1 MTLLFSPIRLRGL
14 TVRNR
19 IFMSPMCQY
28 SSLDGLPTDWHLV
41 HLGSRAVGGA
51 GLVMVEATA
60 VSPEGRITPADSGMW
75 SDQHGQAFRR
85 IADFVRGQGA
95 AAGIQLAH
103 AGRKAS
109 TDVPWRSG
117 GPLSAQQGG
126 WQPLAPT
133 ALPFAAGHPEPREMT
148 RQDMEEVIG
157 QFVRAARRSLA
168 AGFQVVEIHMAHGYL
183 LHSFLS
189 PISNRRCDEY
199 GGSFQNRA
207 RLPLA
212 VARAVRNEWPADLP
226 VFVRISAADWLEGG
240 WDLSQSVSFSRL
252 LKEVGIDLVD
262 CSSGGLSPDANIP
275 VGPGFQTPFA
285 AKIREQA
292 GIATAA
298 VGMITDPVQA
308 EHVLRT
314 GQADAV
320 VLARAFLRDPYWPLR
335 AARELGG
342 EADWPLQYLRARV

>member
-109 TDVPWRSG
+109 TDVPWRGG

-133 ALPFAAGHPEPREMT
+133 ALPFAPGHPEPREMP

-252 LKEVGIDLVD
+252 LMEVGIDVVD